1 MDIKLYRCRKCYQV
15 TDDPEIRRSVG
26 TEEFWG
32 TPVRTIDVE
41 EVCPAPKCGGELVPA
56 TVCCDCLTVAAEPSS
71 ERCYQ
76 CEQAAADAELDAQLR
91 AAREQPSKDLLSTIT
106 DIARGIF
113 T

>member
-15 TDDPEIRRSVG
+15 TDEPEIRRSVG

-41 EVCPAPKCGGELVPA
+41 EVCPEPKCGGQLTEA
-56 TVCCDCLTVAAEPSS
+56 AVCCDCLELAAEPGS
-71 ERCYQ
+71 ERCYG
-76 CEQAAADAELDAQLR
+76 CEQEAAEAELEAQMQ
-91 AAREQPSKDLLSTIT
+91 AAREQPSKDLLSTIK